1 MMRTLRTKDV
11 LRCIL
16 LNVPKGPNLACPY
29 QSITGDKPASN
40 PILWK
45 ETLAQRR
52 ERVTVASWDGSRLA
66 GLASARIRSGHRA
79 WEIDRLFLAGDS
91 GNLSTSDESFPN
103 APLTRIEETPYHVAN
118 PNTVALELLEQ
129 IARETGQLK
138 AERIFLRIPA
148 KSRMF
153 TLARQAGYFP
163 YYEET
168 LLESRVPLEP
178 QQPAPAPENWG
189 ELTPEDHYSL
199 FQLYC
204 AATPQPVRKGV
215 GMTFDQW
222 RDAQEPAGHRQN
234 WISKSNGR
242 VVAQLGL
249 ARCGRV
255 MGGEVLA
262 DSGNPDVW
270 AALVGWA
277 LNQGSAHRWLVPNYQ
292 EMVSDLLL
300 RRQFRL
306 VSSYSVMIK
315 TVAVP
320 VARLGMVAVEA

>member
-118 PNTVALELLEQ
+118 PNTVALELL
-129 IARETGQLK
+129 
-138 AERIFLRIPA
+138 
-148 KSRMF
+148 
-153 TLARQAGYFP
+153 
-163 YYEET
+163 
-168 LLESRVPLEP
+168 
-178 QQPAPAPENWG
+178 
-189 ELTPEDHYSL
+189 
-199 FQLYC
+199 
-204 AATPQPVRKGV
+204 
-215 GMTFDQW
+215 
-222 RDAQEPAGHRQN
+222 
-234 WISKSNGR
+234 
-242 VVAQLGL
+242 
-249 ARCGRV
+249 
-255 MGGEVLA
+255 
-262 DSGNPDVW
+262 
-270 AALVGWA
+270 
-277 LNQGSAHRWLVPNYQ
+277 
-292 EMVSDLLL
+292 
-300 RRQFRL
+300 
-306 VSSYSVMIK
+306 
-315 TVAVP
+315 
-320 VARLGMVAVEA
+320 